1 MYSLS
6 HQLDINEVYL
16 CAKDPYERKEQLLIS
31 KAKSVGLN
39 HYNDSKFFTQYLI
52 YMDDIF
58 ENIEEYN
65 WNKKCK
71 IFIAFE
77 DMNADIQ
84 SNKTLNPIETELFT
98 RGRKPKMF
106 SCFYHTK

>member
-65 WNKKCK
+65 
-71 IFIAFE
+71 
-77 DMNADIQ
+77 
-84 SNKTLNPIETELFT
+84 
-98 RGRKPKMF
+98 
-106 SCFYHTK
+106 

>member
-1 MYSLS
+1 M
-6 HQLDINEVYL
+6 Q
-16 CAKDPYERKEQLLIS
+16 IS

-39 HYNDSKFFTQYLI
+39 HYHDSKFFTEYFI

-65 WNKKCK
+65 WNKERK

-77 DMNADIQ
+77 DMTADMQ
-84 SNKTLNPIETELFT
+84 SNKTLNPIVTELFT

-106 SCFYHTK
+106 SCFYHTN